1 MRILLIEDNPS
12 LASSIA
18 IGLKNNDFTVDSFM
32 TAGDSEAALETVD
45 YDAVIL
51 DLCLPDGDGLDL
63 LRTSRNRGNSVP
75 VLILTGCDSV
85 EERIKGLDCGA
96 DDYLLKPFDMDELMA
111 RIRALLRRPG
121 GILGITLTSG
131 NISFDTTSR
140 EVCIKNK
147 PISISRREL
156 EVLELLMRR
165 RGRVV
170 PKNVLEEKIYG
181 FGEETASNSVEA
193 LISRLRKRLTKVG
206 ASTEIHTLRGVGYL
220 LAGDDA

>member
-1 MRILLIEDNPS
+1 MAHHMRILLIEDNPS

-75 VLILTGCDSV
+75 VLILTGSDSV

-170 PKNVLEEKIYG
+170 PKNVL
-181 FGEETASNSVEA
+181 
-193 LISRLRKRLTKVG
+193 
-206 ASTEIHTLRGVGYL
+206 
-220 LAGDDA
+220 